1 MKSRYRRITKL
12 INNEGRRYLIRLA
25 WRYPQ
30 NENKYTYRPL
40 HDVTFI

>member
-12 INNEGRRYLIRLA
+12 INKEGRRYLISHD
-25 WRYPQ
+25 WRYPE